1 MLNRRILRIKVF
13 KTIYACA
20 ENPSMTLAQAQTHFD
35 AQCQG
40 TRDLYLF
47 MLALVPALTKQAK
60 SRILAAKSKFHP
72 TEEEKNPNMKFAE
85 NFMASKLEEDPDFTK
100 LLNKKKLSWQEYDA
114 FLWHL
119 YGGIKEKDYF
129 KEYMAEPLHT
139 IEGDAELW
147 IKIFENEL
155 VDNSELESILEG
167 MSIWWDND
175 LAYSLTCCC
184 RTMEDFAAGR
194 SWALPELFLSQM
206 PGQEGKSS
214 DQDFAYT
221 LLRRAYTDYDK
232 DVQRIAELTPKWDIK
247 RVCVTDLALIVCG
260 VAEAEAFPNQPSK
273 VIMNE
278 YVEISKFFST
288 PESKAFVNGLLD
300 KIINNI
306 SK

>member
-1 MLNRRILRIKVF
+1 M
-13 KTIYACA
+13 
-20 ENPSMTLAQAQTHFD
+20 
-35 AQCQG
+35 
-40 TRDLYLF
+40 
-47 MLALVPALTKQAK
+47 
-60 SRILAAKSKFHP
+60 
-72 TEEEKNPNMKFAE
+72 
-85 NFMASKLEEDPDFTK
+85 
-100 LLNKKKLSWQEYDA
+100 
-114 FLWHL
+114 
-119 YGGIKEKDYF
+119 
-129 KEYMAEPLHT
+129 HT

-206 PGQEGKSS
+206 PGQEVKSS

-273 VIMNE
+273 VIINE